1 MDLLKTK
8 KTALLVITIL
18 ITIAL
23 SACSN
28 PGRNSAQE
36 ETRQPGTMLFSDDF
50 SANPNGWGTMDRSGG
65 EIGFEYGGLV
75 IKVALTD
82 FMFWTVNG
90 EDYTD
95 TRIDVDAVLVDGPTD
110 DNFGVICR
118 YQDDD
123 NYYGFLVSHDGY
135 FGIFKLLAGEVIMA
149 SENGDL
155 QYSEAVRQGGV
166 VNHIT
171 AICQDKKLKL
181 SVNEVVLAEIEDD
194 SFSNGKVGLIAGAYA
209 NPGVKVLFDNL
220 QVTQP

>member
-1 MDLLKTK
+1 
-8 KTALLVITIL
+8 
-18 ITIAL
+18 
-23 SACSN
+23 
-28 PGRNSAQE
+28 
-36 ETRQPGTMLFSDDF
+36 
-50 SANPNGWGTMDRSGG
+50 MDRSGG

-75 IKVALTD
+75 IRVALTD

-95 TRIDVDAVLVDGPTD
+95 TRIDVDAVLVEGPTD

-135 FGIFKLLAGEVIMA
+135 FGIFKLQAGQVIMA

-171 AICQDKKLKL
+171 AICEGNRLKL
-181 SVNEVVLAEIEDD
+181 SVNDVILAEIEDD
-194 SFSNGKVGLIAGAYA
+194 SFFIGKVGLIAGAYA
-209 NPGVKVLFDNL
+209 NPGVEILFDNL
-220 QVTQP
+220 TVTQP